1 MKNILPPADLFL
13 ALRYLKPKRTF
24 VSVITLLSI
33 LGPVI
38 GVAVLVIVTAVMSG
52 FDRNIRERILGIQ
65 AHLQVFPP
73 ANFSRETAFI
83 EDPAPLLKHIA
94 ANGMHGAPLIEGPIL
109 VQHRDKIIAKFG
121 KGIDPQ
127 LERNVTAVAA
137 CMLPGKGRF
146 EITSGQALIGSGLA
160 NELGVGIGDKILIH
174 SPARLTKN
182 IEWDKNGK
190 VNIKKTDETYL
201 PEEITIAGIF
211 EIGVYEFDSGIVYL
225 AQDQAADI
233 FGLPWGS
240 ATSIQVRVPDPFDMA
255 ANVKNLQVQFPYHR
269 FMTWQQANA
278 QLFGALQSEKT
289 LMLFVLFFIVLVS
302 AFGIAGTLITA
313 VVQKTKEIGILK
325 AVGIPWTSI
334 FRIFMYQGTVIGFV
348 GTALGT
354 GAGLLIVHYRDGVS
368 WCLERIL
375 GRPVFP
381 PELYHLTRIPAHLL
395 WSDVAVIVGGS
406 LLLCVAAAI
415 IPALFAAALSPAEAL
430 REEN

>member
-1 MKNILPPADLFL
+1 MKQILPPADLFL

-73 ANFSRETAFI
+73 PNFSRETAVI
-83 EDPAPLLKHIA
+83 GDPGPVLTYLA
-94 ANGMHGAPLIEGPIL
+94 ANGMSGAPLIEGPIL
-109 VQHRDKIIAKFG
+109 IQHRDKIIAKLV
-121 KGIDPQ
+121 KGIDPR

-137 CMLPGKGRF
+137 SMLPGKGSFDIR
-146 EITSGQALIGSGLA
+146 SGQALVGSGLA
-160 NELGVGIGDKILIH
+160 SELGVGIGDKILIH

-182 IEWDKNGK
+182 IVWDKNGQ
-190 VNIKKTDETYL
+190 VTVKKSDESYL
-201 PEEITIAGIF
+201 PEEITIAGLF
-211 EIGVYEFDSGIVYL
+211 EIGVYEFDSGIVYV
-225 AQDQAADI
+225 AQDQAADL

-240 ATSIQVRVPDPFDMA
+240 ATSIQVRVPDPFNMA
-255 ANVKNLQVQFPYHR
+255 PAVQKLRGRFPDNR

-354 GAGLLIVHYRDGVS
+354 GTGLLVVRYRDGVA
-368 WCLERIL
+368 WCLERLL

-406 LLLCVAAAI
+406 LLLCIAAAI